1 MGWCMEKHS
10 INTERRE
17 IRILLVTVVLVLQL
31 VQIFFCADM
40 KQNYFLD
47 ELYSLGYSHSF
58 TAKSGDRVYI
68 TDSDDWKYERWI
80 SNRVLKEKL
89 ETTPEESLLRMPFA
103 KGLKRLLKKR
113 TYFGLLNII
122 MSVFSP
128 GKVTKM
134 PGILLNI
141 PFFICIQILLYQM
154 CMRFSGNYTC
164 SLLALIMYGFSPAAI
179 NMAVFIRFYCMVV
192 FLFMAAVYLHQG
204 IWNSDRAP
212 GILIRTVSSLILLYV
227 AMKDS
232 ELILVLGGALIAC
245 FALALIVRRR
255 FREGMYYLVS
265 IVPAGLIYVS
275 MKPFLLKIVLHPS
288 GYFGKGW
295 PIGYMSESLLT
306 TPLSERLLQPVKYSK
321 WFWEWMFGNGW
332 IAAAYAVIAGISLYR
347 FIGGKGQ
354 RAGTAEEPGTAPG
367 TAPSSDSGTSLGT
380 ATSSDSET
388 AQGAVPPSDLET
400 ALGTVPVDSEI
411 AQGAAASS
419 EPPLKS
425 RWPFYAVVFAVTAI
439 YLLFYWLVGFVP
451 NRRAL
456 RYCFFIF
463 PLISFM
469 IWMGLDS
476 LTRGDRYRR
485 RILAAVTAL
494 MLVSFVCSWVGDS
507 PFHYLYPTDVKA
519 IRKVQDNDIRY
530 AIVVCE
536 DTPESMHCS
545 YDCINIMDKDAWICP
560 VIEDQHHIDLES
572 CPDKMYV
579 WGLRNHEPSACTDE
593 LTAAG
598 YELRQLSYTHAS
610 DIFVA
615 EKKDKADN

>member
-40 KQNYFLD
+40 KKNYFLD

-113 TYFGLLNII
+113 TYFGLLNIV

-154 CMRFSGNYTC
+154 CMRFSGNFTC

-192 FLFMAAVYLHQG
+192 FLFMTAVYLHQG

-275 MKPFLLKIVLHPS
+275 MKPFLLKIVLHPAR
-288 GYFGKGW
+288 YFGTGW

-347 FIGGKGQ
+347 FIGGKGH
-354 RAGTAEEPGTAPG
+354 RARPAEEPGTAPG
-367 TAPSSDSGTSLGT
+367 TAP
-380 ATSSDSET
+380 
-388 AQGAVPPSDLET
+388 
-400 ALGTVPVDSEI
+400 
-411 AQGAAASS
+411 SS

-579 WGLRNHEPSACTDE
+579 WGLRNHDLSACTDE